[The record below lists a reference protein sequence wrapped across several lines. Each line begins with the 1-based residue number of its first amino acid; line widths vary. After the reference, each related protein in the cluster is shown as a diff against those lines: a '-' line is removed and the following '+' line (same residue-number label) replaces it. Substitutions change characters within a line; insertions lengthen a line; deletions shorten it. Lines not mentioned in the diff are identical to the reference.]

1 NMTGDPFTENGNY
14 TVLSDYKVGD
24 EFTYYFGG
32 GWSKWK
38 FPTEQDWLT
47 ALMHF
52 SRAKQNPLNITVVNQ

>member
-1 NMTGDPFTENGNY
+1 MTGDPFTENGNY